1 MNSLPL
7 TRVRVGTRE
16 CVELQP
22 HKWKGNSVSHY
33 SFTLPN
39 SPRKC
44 NPDLLAR
51 GTFMATEGQM
61 AVDDTGWQ
69 SCCAHPAVGARSA
82 PAELCHLRVGAANA
96 GCVTGAA
103 LHWAG
108 RNSGVWNIF
117 SCWGICTVEHKPTHT
132 FPQLPQ
138 SKATL
143 EWSFY
148 PNYLTKCIQFI
159 LLK

>member
-7 TRVRVGTRE
+7 TRVSVGTRE
-16 CVELQP
+16 SLELQP
-22 HKWKGNSVSHY
+22 HKWKDNSVSHY
-33 SFTLPN
+33 PISLPN

-44 NPDLLAR
+44 NPDLLVR
-51 GTFMATEGQM
+51 GTFSMAIGDRWQWM
-61 AVDDTGWQ
+61 ILGSKAAVTVLQ
-69 SCCAHPAVGARSA
+69 SEPAALQPCSA
-82 PAELCHLRVGAANA
+82 TSECELQTLDVSQS
-96 GCVTGAA
+96 A
-103 LHWAG
+103 LHWAS
-108 RNSGVWNIF
+108 RYSGLLNIF
-117 SCWGICTVEHKPTHT
+117 SCWGICTAQHKPTHT

-159 LLK
+159 LL

>member
-7 TRVRVGTRE
+7 TRVSVGTRE
-16 CVELQP
+16 SVELQS
-22 HKWKGNSVSHY
+22 HKWKDNSVSHY
-33 SFTLPN
+33 PISLPN

-44 NPDLLAR
+44 NPDLLVR
-51 GTFMATEGQM
+51 GTLFLMTAG
-61 AVDDTGWQ
+61 GRWQ
-69 SCCAHPAVGARSA
+69 WVALGGRGVWPHCSGR
-82 PAELCHLRVGAANA
+82 
-96 GCVTGAA
+96 AA
-103 LHWAG
+103 LCQPCRACDRGCLTLSW
-108 RNSGVWNIF
+108 RYSGAWNIF
-117 SCWGICTVEHKPTHT
+117 SCWGMCTVEHKPTHT

-148 PNYLTKCIQFI
+148 PNYLTKCVQFI